1 MFFLTHK
8 WQRRHN
14 FKYFGIWTAYILK
27 FFLEK
32 SKKIHVLGI
41 DTDPDGLDLDRH
53 ALDADSD
60 PDPAK
65 LCKSDPT
72 QTNHTEKKVQH
83 SRKRHESWTKH
94 GSVFDCNIVKKDQIV
109 HVLYPTKRDLFLK
122 FQHTELLS
130 YVFIVSVA
138 QSSGKDWNYIAACTV
153 QPEV

>member
-94 GSVFDCNIVKKDQIV
+94 GSVFDCNIVKKR
-109 HVLYPTKRDLFLK
+109 PNST
-122 FQHTELLS
+122 
-130 YVFIVSVA
+130 
-138 QSSGKDWNYIAACTV
+138 CTV
-153 QPEV
+153 PDKKRFVPKVPAYRAIVICFHSLGCTK